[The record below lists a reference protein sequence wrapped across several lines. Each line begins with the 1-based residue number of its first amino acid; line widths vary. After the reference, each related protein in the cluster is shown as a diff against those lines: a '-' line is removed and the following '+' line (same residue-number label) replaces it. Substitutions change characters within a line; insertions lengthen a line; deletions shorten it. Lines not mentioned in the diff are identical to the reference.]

1 MPGFYVGTKEI
12 DFELINRYPNR
23 SLSESV
29 KIDNGTMKRHTL
41 NKFLRD
47 KAFFDTPELAC
58 VTEGII
64 LNLADLKAEYGAS
77 DVNELVQ
84 SMYQKEGEEF
94 FSKFIGPFSGAL
106 LDKKNN
112 LWLVWTNQVGDK
124 TVYYSTHGGMLSAG
138 SQVNYLIDA
147 FRKAGLSLSFDEQA
161 AYQILTFGF
170 MEGDSTFAREI
181 KRLRGGQYLRYQNNK
196 LEIKEYFMLHKH
208 PERFAGKTEE
218 QIIDALDEEFR
229 KASALEYAKDEE
241 YGYEY
246 LSDLSGGLD
255 ARINMWVAHTMK
267 PRHFQFITYCK
278 ANYQDEIIAKQM
290 AAYWNDEILVKAL
303 DDVTFL
309 YEIDETVFLTGG
321 MQLFTGPTGCKRM
334 LEHIDMSYYGIEH
347 TGQLNGAIIGTY
359 YSSIGGGKQPTGMY
373 SEKLKDRL
381 TGTNH
386 SDFDDHELYMLY
398 TRGFRGIM
406 NTSQIRSNYTEAFTT
421 TITPSF
427 MQLCMDIPVELR
439 VDHNLYKKWI
449 LSKYPEA
456 AKFKWEKTGTYI
468 TESELKR
475 KLKRYFIKAP
485 KKLFRIMMKRSYQK
499 TGMNP
504 LDYWFANNQ
513 SLRDYFDKYESE
525 GYQYLPSEAS
535 HQLINDMKQLYRTGS
550 VNEKAMV
557 LTVISA
563 AKLFFGDGKYEF
575 ITQ

>member
-1 MPGFYVGTKEI
+1 MPGFFVCSKEM
-12 DFELINRYPNR
+12 DCELINRYPNR
-23 SLSESV
+23 CLS
-29 KIDNGTMKRHTL
+29 GTINISKGTIKRNTL
-41 NKFLRD
+41 NKFLND
-47 KAFFDTPELAC
+47 KAFIDTPELAC

-64 LNLADLKAEYGAS
+64 LNLADLMAEYGAS
-77 DVNELVQ
+77 DVNGLVQ
-84 SMYQKEGEEF
+84 EMYKKEGESF
-94 FSKFIGPFSGAL
+94 FAKFIGPFSGAL
-106 LDKKNN
+106 YDKKND
-112 LWLVWTNQVGDK
+112 LWLVWTNQIGDK
-124 TVYYSTHGGMLSAG
+124 TVYYSMHGGELSAG
-138 SQVNYLIDA
+138 SQFNYLADV
-147 FRKAGLSLSFDEQA
+147 FRKSGLTLSFDEQA

-170 MEGDSTFAREI
+170 MEGDSTLAGEI

-196 LEIKEYFMLHKH
+196 VEVKEYFMFHKH
-208 PERFAGKTEE
+208 PERFEGKTEQ

-241 YGYEY
+241 YGCEH

-255 ARINMWVAHTMK
+255 ARMNMWVAHTMK

-278 ANYQDEIIAKQM
+278 ANYKDEIIAKQL
-290 AAYWNDEILVKAL
+290 AAHWNDEILVKSL

-321 MQLFTGPTGCKRM
+321 TQLYSTPTGCKRM

-347 TGQLNGAIIGTY
+347 TGQLNGAILGSY

-381 TGTNH
+381 TSTNH

-421 TITPSF
+421 TITPF
-427 MQLCMDIPVELR
+427 FLQLCMDIPVELR
-439 VDHNLYKKWI
+439 INHKLYKKWI

-456 AKFKWEKTGTYI
+456 AKYKWEKTGTYI
-468 TESELKR
+468 TESELKK

-485 KKLFRIMMKRSYQK
+485 KKLLKMVKGRGKVN

-504 LDYWFANNQ
+504 FDFWFEHNP
-513 SLRDYFDKYESE
+513 SLRAYFDKYENE
-525 GYQYLPSEAS
+525 GYKYLPSEVS
-535 HQLINDMKQLYRTGS
+535 EHLINDMKELYKTGN

-557 LTVISA
+557 LTVLSA
-563 AKLFFGDGKYEF
+563 AKLFFGDIKYEF
-575 ITQ
+575 INQ